1 MSSIKISNLSM
12 SYTHKHESVTVLNEL
27 NLNIEQG
34 EFVVVL
40 GASGTGKSTLL
51 RLISGLEKQE
61 RGHIAFD
68 ERIIDDVPSGDRNV
82 GMVFQSY
89 ALYPHLTVR
98 GNIAFG
104 IRYREQLN
112 DKELMAKVDEIA
124 EILELQAVLEY
135 FPRQLSGGQQQRV
148 AIGRALIATPKV
160 LLFDEPLSNV
170 DSGLRTK
177 LRQEIAKYQQHY
189 QTTTLYVTHDQE
201 EAMTLADRIVV
212 MNHGRVEQIG
222 TPRELYEKP
231 RTQFVASFLG
241 SPPMNFLK
249 ARIQKNYNGKLV
261 ANIDNQ
267 YVILENDNLNLTSR
281 SISENQSIVLGIR
294 PEHVCIN
301 KAGMLK
307 GVVRNIDY
315 LGPDSIAYI
324 KLNKGSNLIQVKVSE
339 KRPLSLGEN
348 ATLLFSIKYIH
359 LFDISGKSLLAL

>member
-61 RGHIAFD
+61 QGHIVFD

-104 IRYREQLN
+104 IRYREQLS
-112 DKELMAKVDEIA
+112 DKELIAKVDEIA

-177 LRQEIAKYQQHY
+177 LRQEIAKYHQHY

-222 TPRELYEKP
+222 TPKELYESPKTP
-231 RTQFVASFLG
+231 FVANFLG
-241 SPPMNFLK
+241 SFGMNFIKVKSRVEQNSQNILMTLDG
-249 ARIQKNYNGKLV
+249 QTV
-261 ANIDNQ
+261 APMGVGNIESHAD
-267 YVILENDNLNLTSR
+267 LNDGH
-281 SISENQSIVLGIR
+281 EFVLGVR
-294 PEHVCIN
+294 PEHVVI
-301 KAGMLK
+301 KPTGSMV
-307 GVVRNIDY
+307 GTIERIDY
-315 LGPDSIAYI
+315 LGSDCILQI
-324 KLNKGSNLIQVKVSE
+324 KLKGEEGNFRVKIDSEEGCEVGSVVNLSFPNPHLHFFEPNESSE
-339 KRPLSLGEN
+339 
-348 ATLLFSIKYIH
+348 
-359 LFDISGKSLLAL
+359 